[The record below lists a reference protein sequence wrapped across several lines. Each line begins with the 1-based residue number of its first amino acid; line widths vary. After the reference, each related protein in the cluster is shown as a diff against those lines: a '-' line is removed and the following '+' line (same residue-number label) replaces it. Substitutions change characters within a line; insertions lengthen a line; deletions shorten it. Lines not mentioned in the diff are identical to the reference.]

1 MRPHEIVIRPAFVL
15 LLAALAACAPAR
27 PAPPPP
33 APPPSVRTTAAPPPA
48 PAPVRLDSVRT
59 CAVKG
64 GELVE
69 VAAVIN
75 WATTDTLVDG
85 KPFSNV
91 HPLTAEY
98 AGVAEWFVNNE
109 PFDYRDEICLLKY
122 GLPRTL
128 RPAEVKRAS
137 AHRGVPMFIEAD
149 DDVRRPDVVY
159 LPVTPGCWFQAY
171 QWELVIRPCRGSFR

>member
-1 MRPHEIVIRPAFVL
+1 MTIRPSLVL

-33 APPPSVRTTAAPPPA
+33 APPPPPPPAPSVAPPPPPA
-48 PAPVRLDSVRT
+48 PAPARLDSVRT
-59 CAVKG
+59 CAVRG

-69 VAAVIN
+69 VAGVIN
-75 WATTDTLVDG
+75 WATTDTLVGG

-91 HPLTAEY
+91 FPLTAEY
-98 AGVAEWFVNNE
+98 AGVAAWFVNNE
-109 PFDYRDEICLLKY
+109 PFDYRGEICLLKY

-128 RPAEVKRAS
+128 RPAGLKRAPA

-149 DDVRRPDVVY
+149 DDERRPDVVY

-171 QWELVIRPCRGSFR
+171 QWELVIRPCRGSFG